1 MTTRNWISSGLG
13 GGLWRREH
21 RAKPHLCGVVTAV
34 ILAFAGLTG
43 DMSLVAKE
51 KPPTIYQI
59 PLPPTPDFSAID
71 WLLGDWTGR
80 TTGHS
85 TAAEIRISV
94 SYELDKQ
101 IMFLRGR
108 ASFEAT
114 KPSTAGKESWI
125 GILVRDRVSNSF
137 QLRLYSSKGFIT
149 QYQSAVDGPEIR
161 VNPEG
166 GEQPPLGWLFR
177 AIIQRTDS
185 EEFVVTVQA
194 APPAKPF
201 FDYYT
206 VKLSRVKEKEP
217 EKTKPAPAPVH

>member
-1 MTTRNWISSGLG
+1 MTARNWILSGLG
-13 GGLWRREH
+13 GLWHREH
-21 RAKPHLCGVVTAV
+21 RAEPHLCGVVTVV

-71 WLLGDWTGR
+71 WLLGDWTGK

-85 TAAEIRISV
+85 AAADIRISV

-108 ASFEAT
+108 ASFEAA
-114 KPSTAGKESWI
+114 KPATAAKESWI
-125 GILVRDRVSNSF
+125 GILVRDRVSNGYL
-137 QLRLYSSKGFIT
+137 LRLYSSKGFIT
-149 QYQSAVDGPEIR
+149 QYQSAVEGPEIR
-161 VNPEG
+161 INPAG
-166 GEQPPLGWLFR
+166 GDQPPLGWLFR

-185 EEFVVTVQA
+185 DEFVVAVQA

-206 VKLSRVKEKEP
+206 VKLSRVKTQDQDKA
-217 EKTKPAPAPVH
+217 KTAPAGPH